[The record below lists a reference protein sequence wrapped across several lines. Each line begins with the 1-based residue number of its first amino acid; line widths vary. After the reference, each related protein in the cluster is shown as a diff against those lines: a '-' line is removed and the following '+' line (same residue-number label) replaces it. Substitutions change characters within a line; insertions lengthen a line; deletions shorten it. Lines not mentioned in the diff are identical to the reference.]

1 MVSEDQKAEVLR
13 LLVENLPRLRKAAYV
28 LAEGTRADFEDVVQ
42 RTCEAVIKK
51 WQSWRGIRFRPWV
64 WKILRSELRKERERE
79 ALRQGVDLGDIDVA
93 EFEDQ
98 DAFTDMAAV
107 LQRLDLEGILSKL
120 AFEHREVLYMIVIEE
135 CTYDEVAEILEVP
148 YSTVISRYRR
158 ARIAA
163 LKLAGA

>member
-1 MVSEDQKAEVLR
+1 VVSEDQKAEVLR

-28 LAEGTRADFEDVVQ
+28 LAEGSRADFEDVVQ

-51 WQSWRGIRFRPWV
+51 WRSWRGIRFRPWV
-64 WKILRSELRKERERE
+64 WKVLRSELRKESERE